1 MIDAENSR
9 PMRDEM
15 ACYAVRGLSE
25 TSELMLEYHGFAGRI
40 GVINDFRRML
50 FEYTKG

>member
-9 PMRDEM
+9 SMREV
-15 ACYAVRGLSE
+15 YG
-25 TSELMLEYHGFAGRI
+25 MLCCERLIWNIRIYHGFAGRI
-40 GVINDFRRML
+40 GAINDFRRML